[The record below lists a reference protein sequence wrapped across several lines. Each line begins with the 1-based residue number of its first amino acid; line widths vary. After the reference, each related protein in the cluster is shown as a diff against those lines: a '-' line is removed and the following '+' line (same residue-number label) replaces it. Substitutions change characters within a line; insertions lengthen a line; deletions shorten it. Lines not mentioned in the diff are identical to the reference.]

1 MDVLSQIVRDLS
13 KHKYK
18 AEYDAVKKNF
28 KMVKIKTPSPRKQ
41 NAKRTLKQKLE
52 NHLKSMEAQSL
63 KNIAPGG
70 RWYISPK

>member
-28 KMVKIKTPSPRKQ
+28 KMVKIKTPSPRKK
-41 NAKRTLKQKLE
+41 NGRTLKQKLE
-52 NHLKSMEAQSL
+52 NRLKSMEAQSL